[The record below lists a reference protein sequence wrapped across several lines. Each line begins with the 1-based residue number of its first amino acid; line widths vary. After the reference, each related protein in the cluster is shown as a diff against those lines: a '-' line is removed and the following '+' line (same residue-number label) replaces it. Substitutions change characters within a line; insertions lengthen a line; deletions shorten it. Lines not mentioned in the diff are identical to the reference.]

1 MKKKRDPVFDVAKA
15 FAMFLVVYSHVMFY
29 RPGFELK
36 NNPSYAMN
44 FIMVVAMPLFFMIS
58 GYFSRRLH
66 ESGDIVKL
74 LNRFIS
80 YFWPLA
86 IFALVFAVVERLVS
100 GRHLWSQIPL
110 LALKKFLFCGWFFYT
125 LAACELI
132 VYLWFRL
139 PRKRWRIPV
148 CLLAIG
154 LSLCGVGRVWH
165 MQQIVAM
172 LPFYA
177 FGLWL
182 FPFIAKNIAMYRLLA
197 CIGVGTLF
205 TATFLCG
212 NIAINGLSF
221 YWNYLDV
228 FNFSI
233 QDCGL
238 WVFRF
243 IVGTL
248 GALSILKGLQIA
260 LRILP
265 MLKGISTFGVETL
278 GIYFIHGYFVK
289 DWCNRFVGL
298 DAGPIGYA
306 FSAFLV
312 FVISFGIVKVLKFNP
327 YISHIVWGYAIQ
339 RKSGL

>member
-1 MKKKRDPVFDVAKA
+1 MEKKRDPVFDVAKA
-15 FAMFLVVYSHVMFY
+15 FAMFMVVYSHVMFY
-29 RPGFELK
+29 RPGFNLK
-36 NNPSYAMN
+36 DNPSYSIN

-66 ESGDIVKL
+66 ESGDVVKL

-100 GRHLWSQIPL
+100 GRYLWSQIPL

-125 LAACELI
+125 LAVCELI
-132 VYLWFRL
+132 VYLWFHF

-148 CLLAIG
+148 CLLVIG
-154 LSLCGVGRVWH
+154 GCLCGVGRVWH

-182 FPFIAKNIAMYRLLA
+182 FPSIVKNMALFRLLA
-197 CIGVGTLF
+197 CIGGGTLF
-205 TATFLCG
+205 VTTFLCG

-228 FNFSI
+228 FNFSKH
-233 QDCGL
+233 DCGL
-238 WVFRF
+238 MIIRF
-243 IVGTL
+243 IIGTL
-248 GALSILKGLQIA
+248 GAMSILKGLQIM
-260 LRILP
+260 LHVFP
-265 MLKGISTFGVETL
+265 MLKCLSTFGVETL
-278 GIYFIHGYFVK
+278 GIYFIHGYLVK

-298 DAGPIGYA
+298 DAGSMGCA
-306 FSAFLV
+306 FSAFIV
-312 FVISFGIVKVLKFNP
+312 FVTSFVIVKALKFNS

-339 RKSGL
+339 RKSCL